1 MSPALGRDVI
11 AITSVGGLTMEW
23 SKTMPGD
30 PHVPWRTAAIAMA
43 ALPTASLL
51 ELLGALFHALFDCVQ
66 DLVGDVVGD
75 IGIGRHH
82 CSLGGRA

>member
-11 AITSVGGLTMEW
+11 AITSVGVLTMEW

-51 ELLGALFHALFDCVQ
+51 ELLGALLHALFDCIQ
-66 DLVGDVVGD
+66 NLVGDVFGD
-75 IGIGRHH
+75 IGVGREHRI
-82 CSLGGRA
+82 LGGLA